1 MLRWCACLAG
11 TDIDRQGATKLA
23 EALAG
28 NNIALTS
35 LELSGAL
42 LGAVWGRG
50 RGARSELRGLRW
62 QAIPS
67 ATRVRLPY
75 PRHSPTTPCSDRSI
89 SEVSEHP
96 WTRCIVVES
105 PSSPRRFHLVCEGEF
120 GCAPVRMLGVA
131 GNDIS
136 SKGATEVAKML
147 AGSTA
152 LTSLDLHSE
161 YLWRWGAGVEGRQSG
176 NGWSGSRRGA

>member
-1 MLRWCACLAG
+1 M
-11 TDIDRQGATKLA
+11 
-23 EALAG
+23 
-28 NNIALTS
+28 
-35 LELSGAL
+35 
-42 LGAVWGRG
+42 
-50 RGARSELRGLRW
+50 
-62 QAIPS
+62 
-67 ATRVRLPY
+67 
-75 PRHSPTTPCSDRSI
+75 
-89 SEVSEHP
+89 
-96 WTRCIVVES
+96 
-105 PSSPRRFHLVCEGEF
+105 CEGEF

-152 LTSLDLHSE
+152 LTSLDLQSE